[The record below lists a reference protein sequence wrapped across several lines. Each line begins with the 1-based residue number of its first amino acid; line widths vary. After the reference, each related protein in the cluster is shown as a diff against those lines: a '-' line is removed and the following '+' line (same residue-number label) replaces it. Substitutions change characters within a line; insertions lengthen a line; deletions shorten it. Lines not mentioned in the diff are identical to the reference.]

1 MPETGDDLE
10 TDPEARAAHL
20 EQQKAAWQGTLED
33 MEAMAEEREAEGWD
47 TVTVTALDGAPK
59 DSETDDR
66 DRHGLVF
73 VVPDN
78 QAEDLEAAIDA
89 GSFPRYDVYRAEQS
103 GEVFLVVEYLDPD
116 TETAVLVAGTF
127 ELRYA
132 AGTVAEAREEGET
145 YTHYQTLDTT
155 PVGSFRHDG
164 ADAVEKFV
172 PHADDLDNWIRDIN
186 TDKKESDDEAPE
198 DYSEVDPDER
208 ADQS

>member
-10 TDPEARAAHL
+10 RDPEARAAHL
-20 EQQKAAWQGTLED
+20 EQQKAAWQETLDD
-33 MEAMAEEREAEGWD
+33 MERMAAAREDEGWD

-78 QAEDLEAAIDA
+78 QADDLEAAIEA
-89 GSFPRYDVYRAEQS
+89 GQFPRFQVYRAERE
-103 GEVFLVVEYLDPD
+103 GEVFLVIEYLDPE
-116 TETAVLVAGTF
+116 TETAVYAAGTF
-127 ELRYA
+127 ELRFA
-132 AGTVAEAREEGET
+132 KGMVREAREEAAT

-164 ADAVEKFV
+164 AEAVEKFV
-172 PHADDLDNWIRDIN
+172 PHADDIDNWIRDV
-186 TDKKESDDEAPE
+186 DMGAAPPESEAPE
-198 DYSEVDPDER
+198 DLSDADPDER
-208 ADQS
+208 S

>member
-10 TDPEARAAHL
+10 TDPEARAAYA
-20 EQQKAAWQGTLED
+20 EQQKAAWQETLDD
-33 MEAMAEEREAEGWD
+33 MEAMAERREEKGWD

-59 DSETDDR
+59 DSELDDR

-78 QAEDLEAAIDA
+78 HADDLEAAIDA
-89 GSFPRYDVYRAEQS
+89 GEFPRYDVYRAEQA
-103 GEVFLVVEYLDPD
+103 GEVFLVVEYLDPG
-116 TETAVLVAGTF
+116 TETAILVAGTY

-132 AGTVAEAREEGET
+132 AGMVDEAREEGET

-155 PVGSFRHDG
+155 PVGSFRHAG

-172 PHADDLDNWIRDIN
+172 PHADDIDRWIRDVSLG
-186 TDKKESDDEAPE
+186 ESEPPEEEAPE
-198 DYSEVDPDER
+198 DYSDVDPDER
-208 ADQS
+208 AS